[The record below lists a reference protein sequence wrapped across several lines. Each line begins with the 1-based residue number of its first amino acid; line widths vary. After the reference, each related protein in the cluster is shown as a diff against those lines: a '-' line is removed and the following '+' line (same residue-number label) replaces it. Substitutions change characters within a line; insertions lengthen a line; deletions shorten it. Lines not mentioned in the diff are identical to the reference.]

1 MPIHTSR
8 LAARAV
14 AIAAAGVVAGLLGSG
29 IAAAGV
35 PVNNYLNWNGNFPI
49 IGNHDP
55 ITTHTTT
62 NLPSP
67 DKVNTKSA
75 SFPVTVVV
83 TAPALATTGLEEIGA
98 ATVQGSAKVTVAL
111 TDSAGTTQSQTIT
124 LTIPSTKTPPDGSP
138 LTFTATGSTTI
149 PAVAHTGNAT
159 IKVTA
164 ASTTL
169 DPKDAGGNDTI
180 LGTFTVTLA
189 LDKTGPS
196 QNPTNNTT
204 LGTISV
210 TS

>member
-1 MPIHTSR
+1 MPTR
-8 LAARAV
+8 KATMATRAV
-14 AIAAAGVVAGLLGSG
+14 VITAAGVVAGLLGSG
-29 IAAAGV
+29 IAAASV

-49 IGNHDP
+49 IGNLDP

-67 DKVNTKSA
+67 DKVKTKSA
-75 SFPVTVVV
+75 SFPITVAV

-98 ATVQGSAKVTVAL
+98 ATLKGSAKVTVAV
-111 TDSAGTTQSQTIT
+111 TDSAGTTQSQVIT
-124 LTIPSTKTPPDGSP
+124 LTIPSTPTPPGGSP
-138 LTFTATGSTTI
+138 LTFTASGSTTL
-149 PAVAHTGNAT
+149 PAISHTGNAKV
-159 IKVTA
+159 KVTA

-169 DPKDAGGNDTI
+169 DPKDANGNDTI
-180 LGTFTVTLA
+180 LGTFTVTLT

-196 QNPTNNTT
+196 QNPSNSTA